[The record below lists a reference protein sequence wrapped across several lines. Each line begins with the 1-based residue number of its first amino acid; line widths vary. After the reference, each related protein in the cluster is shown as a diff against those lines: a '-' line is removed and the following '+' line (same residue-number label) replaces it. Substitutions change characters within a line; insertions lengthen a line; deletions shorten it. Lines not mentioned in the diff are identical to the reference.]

1 MCYVEFTFWTKINI
15 LAFSLYKGQNSN
27 ICLHLLYVKSRYIK
41 LVKSRITAVP
51 YLIINKTR
59 WEFLFSLLPIHYIGF
74 LMSNYTLYKFREHYN
89 PYQNINLRVGPA
101 NLDSLGALM
110 SFSML
115 VCSVWLKSLHV
126 KNISA
131 ENTNTMASWPILSA
145 ITGRKCDAGR
155 HNYPK
160 GMENW
165 NDNED
170 R

>member
-1 MCYVEFTFWTKINI
+1 MLWGI
-15 LAFSLYKGQNSN
+15 
-27 ICLHLLYVKSRYIK
+27 HLLYKNQYFGFFVVQRLKTVTSAYIYCMWRVGIK
-41 LVKSRITAVP
+41 LVKRRITAVP

-74 LMSNYTLYKFREHYN
+74 QMSNYTLQKFREHYN
-89 PYQNINLRVGPA
+89 PYQNINLSVGPA

-131 ENTNTMASWPILSA
+131 ENTNTIDSWPILSA

-165 NDNED
+165 NDNKD